1 MLLLDLDGF
10 VVHLFPTKSKAGN
23 EFFEV
28 KFKIAEAT
36 CVTIRI
42 MKQANQTITENYL
55 LRLNQEREPVTF
67 TKLSKTPKGDG
78 FFNTSKGSAI
88 QKSVSVDF
96 NYKEK
101 HFQKVDFIRARNLGI
116 FHITG
121 WVEFLPGKKTIESP
135 GKTNSLREAILF
147 DRTSDIRIKCGVN

>member
-1 MLLLDLDGF
+1 MTHVF
-10 VVHLFPTKSKAGN
+10 STKSKAGN

-28 KFKIAEAT
+28 KFKIAEAI

-42 MKQANQTITENYL
+42 MKQANQTINENYL
-55 LRLNQEREPVTF
+55 QRLNQEREPVTF
-67 TKLSKTPKGDG
+67 KKLSKTPKGDYL
-78 FFNTSKGSAI
+78 FKTFKGSVV
-88 QKSVSVDF
+88 QKSASVDF
-96 NYKEK
+96 NYNEK

-147 DRTSDIRIKCGVN
+147 DCTSEIRIKCGVN

>member
-1 MLLLDLDGF
+1 M
-10 VVHLFPTKSKAGN
+10 HLFPTKSKAGN
-23 EFFEV
+23 EFFKV

-116 FHITG
+116 FHIMG
-121 WVEFLPGKKTIESP
+121 WVEFLTGKKTIESP